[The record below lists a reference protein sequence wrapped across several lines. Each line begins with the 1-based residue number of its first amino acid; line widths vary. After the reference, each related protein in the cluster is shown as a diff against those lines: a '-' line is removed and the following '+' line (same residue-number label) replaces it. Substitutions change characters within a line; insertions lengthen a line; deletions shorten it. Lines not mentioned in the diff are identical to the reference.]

1 MARVCAKT
9 MEFTKEQ
16 IGDLLDRLLE
26 VHPEPKCELN
36 YSSTFELLVAV
47 ILSAQC
53 TDKRVNEV
61 TKVLF
66 EKYNKPEDF
75 AALRQE
81 ELEKLIYSC
90 GFYRSKAAHII
101 SCSRD
106 ITERFGG
113 KVPEEFDSLLSL
125 AGVGR
130 KTANVVA
137 GVAFGKQTMAV
148 DTHVLRLANR
158 IGFICSKSPLEV
170 EKRLVKL
177 IPTERLTQAHHLLIL
192 HGRYICTA
200 RRPDCAACPITNYCK
215 FFNEGGI

>member
-1 MARVCAKT
+1 

-16 IGDLLDRLLE
+16 INDILDRLAS
-26 VHPEPKCELN
+26 VHPQAECELN
-36 YSSTFELLVAV
+36 FNSTFELLVAV

-66 EKYNKPEDF
+66 AKYNKPQDF
-75 AALRQE
+75 ADIKQE
-81 ELEKLIYSC
+81 ELEGLIYSC

-101 SCSRD
+101 SCARD
-106 ITERFGG
+106 IEERFNGQ
-113 KVPEEFDSLLSL
+113 VPEDFESLLSL

-130 KTANVVA
+130 KTANVVSA
-137 GVAFGKQTMAV
+137 VAFGKQAMAV

-158 IGFICSKSPLEV
+158 IGFIKSDKPEQV
-170 EKRLVKL
+170 EKKL
-177 IPTERLTQAHHLLIL
+177 TEIIPHERLSQAHHLLIH

-200 RRPDCAACPITNYCK
+200 RKPDCAQCPITQYCK
-215 FFNEGGI
+215 FYNEGGL

>member
-1 MARVCAKT
+1 

-16 IGDLLDRLLE
+16 INDLLDRLAS
-26 VHPEPKCELN
+26 VHPQAECELN
-36 YSSTFELLVAV
+36 FNSTFELLVAV

-66 EKYNKPEDF
+66 AKYNKPQDF
-75 AALRQE
+75 ADIKQE
-81 ELEKLIYSC
+81 ELERLIYSC

-101 SCSRD
+101 SCARD
-106 ITERFGG
+106 IAERFNGQ
-113 KVPEEFDSLLSL
+113 VPEDFESLLSL

-130 KTANVVA
+130 KTANVVSA
-137 GVAFGKQTMAV
+137 VAFGKQAMAV

-158 IGFICSKSPLEV
+158 IGFIKSDKPEQV
-170 EKRLVKL
+170 EKKL
-177 IPTERLTQAHHLLIL
+177 TEIIPHERLSQAHHLLIH

-200 RRPDCAACPITNYCK
+200 RKPDCTQCPITQYCK
-215 FFNEGGI
+215 FYNEGGL

>member
-1 MARVCAKT
+1 

-16 IGDLLDRLLE
+16 IDDMFDRLALA
-26 VHPEPKCELN
+26 HPKAECELEFN
-36 YSSTFELLVAV
+36 STFELLVAV

-66 EKYNKPEDF
+66 ARYNKPEDF
-75 AALRQE
+75 ADIKQE
-81 ELEKLIYSC
+81 ELERLIYSC

-101 SCSRD
+101 SCARD
-106 ITERFGG
+106 IVERFKGQ
-113 KVPEEFDSLLSL
+113 VPEDFESLLSL

-130 KTANVVA
+130 KTANVVSA
-137 GVAFGKQTMAV
+137 VAFGKQAMAV

-158 IGFICSKSPLEV
+158 IGLANSDKPEQV
-170 EKRLVKL
+170 EKQLTRIIPNGRLS
-177 IPTERLTQAHHLLIL
+177 QAHHLLIH

-200 RRPDCAACPITNYCK
+200 RKPDCTQCPITQYCK
-215 FFNEGGI
+215 FYNEGGL